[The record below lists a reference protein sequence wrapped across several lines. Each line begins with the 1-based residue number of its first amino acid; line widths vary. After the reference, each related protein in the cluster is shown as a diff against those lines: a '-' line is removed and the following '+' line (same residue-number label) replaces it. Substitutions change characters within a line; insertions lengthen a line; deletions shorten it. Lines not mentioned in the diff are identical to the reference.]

1 MSDFGLAKFNSR
13 ASVERSTSRGHAPTY
28 RAPELDLKKT
38 IGRMTDIW
46 AFGCVFMEFITWHI
60 HREIDQVEFFNKRA
74 RESISRYDA
83 CFHTNTLAGESRAAL
98 KPVVATVSFQF
109 V

>member
-1 MSDFGLAKFNSR
+1 MKLKTWHNHRENEQVEYYNKR
-13 ASVERSTSRGHAPTY
+13 ARE
-28 RAPELDLKKT
+28 T
-38 IGRMTDIW
+38 IGRLTDFW

-60 HREIDQVEFFNKRA
+60 HREIDQVDFFNKRA

-83 CFHTNTLAGESRAAL
+83 CFHSNTLAGESRAAL